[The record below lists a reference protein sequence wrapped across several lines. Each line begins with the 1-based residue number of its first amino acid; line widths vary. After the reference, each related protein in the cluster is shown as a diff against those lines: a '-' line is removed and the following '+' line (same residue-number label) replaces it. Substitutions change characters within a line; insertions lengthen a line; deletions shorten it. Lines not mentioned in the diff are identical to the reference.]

1 MVAGCRIAGKGIP
14 VRSTT
19 RLATACLGASLAL
32 LAASA
37 PAAAAPKKITGKLS
51 RAALTVIA
59 LDKGG
64 GAASKPAKANGKFK
78 LRPPAKKVSLHLRAA
93 DGTYAGPVVIDKKG
107 KRGRKA
113 ILGVEVGAELGKVKV
128 RSDYAKLKRDLPR
141 EDVDRKRKA
150 KARKGVPIGAGNFGR
165 VAAAATGTPGP
176 GQDLDRDGI
185 PGALDVDDDG
195 DLVLD
200 NLDQTSAGR
209 RAQPRQG
216 CGPNG
221 FYCQAIGSGFGDP
234 FRLDGTVNV
243 NAGSTPAEMDAKSVS
258 TGVLRFAVGR
268 LVPGLTAPAEL
279 DCAGDPQAEPPRP
292 GLLYC
297 SAGGSGEAT
306 LGGGPPGPPFPE
318 CCDLDGD
325 GFGTL
330 DPALNT
336 CTSCTADFF
345 LKHGAVPR
353 RPGLDPT
360 ISQIGSG
367 DLMIERIPSGDT
379 EVEVPA
385 TVNYVFATTTALAS
399 FNDEVGPETNVVYP
413 VAQGDPGTSGNG
425 FPVDDGSDPDGDV
438 ELTLTFWRP
447 QRHAIEDSDPPGA
460 EWMDLGH
467 LRYTAGVH
475 LGSGAPG
482 GGACP
487 QSTLISA
494 DLSELAPP
502 SLPLLNQA
510 SLEDLGDDQVSSPAN
525 TFTYTLNLS
534 QCLAANG
541 IESSFDEAGEELNA
555 LFTAIGGSGDGA
567 GHGVAFVRP

>member
-1 MVAGCRIAGKGIP
+1 MRSRRRVGGC
-14 VRSTT
+14 VT
-19 RLATACLGASLAL
+19 ASLAL
-32 LAASA
+32 LVATA
-37 PAAAAPKKITGKLS
+37 PAAGAAKRITGKLS
-51 RAALTVIA
+51 ATGLTVIA
-59 LDKGG
+59 LDADGE
-64 GAASKPAKANGKFK
+64 ATSKPAKANGKFK
-78 LRPPAKKVSLHLRAA
+78 LKPPAKKVSLHLRAA
-93 DGTYAGPVVIDKKG
+93 DGTYAGPVVIEKRGKKG
-107 KRGRKA
+107 KKA
-113 ILGVEVGAELGKVKV
+113 ILGLKAGAELGKVKV
-128 RSDYAKLKRDLPR
+128 RDGYAKLKRELPD

-150 KARKGVPIGAGNFGR
+150 KAKKGAPIGAANFGR
-165 VAAAATGTPGP
+165 GASQASGTPGP
-176 GQDLDRDGI
+176 GQDEDRDGI
-185 PGALDVDDDG
+185 PGALDIDDDG

-200 NLDQTSAGR
+200 NSELQSPGPGSRGQAGP
-209 RAQPRQG
+209 QPRGATGG

-221 FYCQAIGSGFGDP
+221 FYCQPVAYGLGNP
-234 FRLDGTVNV
+234 FSLEGTLNV
-243 NAGSTPAEMDAKSVS
+243 NAGSTLAEIDARSAS
-258 TGVLRFAVGR
+258 LGTLRFAVHDA
-268 LVPGLTAPAEL
+268 APEL
-279 DCAGDPQAEPPRP
+279 DCAGDPLAEPPRP

-297 SAGGSGEAT
+297 SAGGTGEAT

-330 DPALNT
+330 DPALDT
-336 CTSCTADFF
+336 CTGCTADFF

-379 EVEVPA
+379 ETEVVA
-385 TVNYVFATTTALAS
+385 AINYAFATTPALAS
-399 FNDEVGPETNVVYP
+399 YSDTAGNSATVSYP
-413 VAQGDPGTSGNG
+413 VAPGDPGTAGNG
-425 FPVDDGSDPDGDV
+425 FPVSAPAGEDV
-438 ELTLTFWRP
+438 VLTLTFWRP

-467 LRYTAGVH
+467 LRYTAGF
-475 LGSGAPG
+475 GGTDDGAPG
-482 GGACP
+482 GSCP
-487 QSTLISA
+487 QNTLISA

-510 SLEDLGDDQVSSPAN
+510 SLEDLSDDQQSSPAN

-541 IESSFDEAGEELNA
+541 QSSSFDEAGEERTFS
-555 LFTAIGGSGDGA
+555 FTGIGGSGDGA